1 VPPAYRPPIGA
12 RVCWPTRNASAG
24 PVTIGP
30 SKEKSR
36 PVESVW
42 RYTGSV
48 APRRSRERSSM
59 PGVQMTSAKAP
70 FVRYWLWF
78 VPRRAL
84 LPRPPPGATPRQ
96 RRKAPYSFADADWRG
111 PWRLHCACSRLTD
124 VCSELC
130 TGELRVKKAVR
141 LVPFA
146 RYSSDGLRAPP
157 PSVPTSTSLGY
168 RPGLGKEARSRNP
181 KAIRGIE
188 AKTRP
193 KGSYSW
199 HSDSTPPPGRV
210 FGA

>member
-1 VPPAYRPPIGA
+1 MYQIARFCSDPPPAPP
-12 RVCWPTRNASAG
+12 P
-24 PVTIGP
+24 
-30 SKEKSR
+30 
-36 PVESVW
+36 
-42 RYTGSV
+42 GSV
-48 APRRSRERSSM
+48 AKPH
-59 PGVQMTSAKAP
+59 T
-70 FVRYWLWF
+70 
-78 VPRRAL
+78 AL
-84 LPRPPPGATPRQ
+84 HFG
-96 RRKAPYSFADADWRG
+96 DWRG

-130 TGELRVKKAVR
+130 TGELRVKNAQR

-210 FGA
+210 FGAWNVCTDHSFLSSLITDATSSFFFPLNE